1 MGPLIEGPFFALPQW
16 PAVHHTQG
24 GLRINTSA
32 QVLDIW
38 GNPIPR
44 LYAAGEVTGG
54 IQGSNRLAA
63 NAYPECMVF
72 GRVAGKNAGKEKP
85 IA

>member
-1 MGPLIEGPFFALPQW
+1 
-16 PAVHHTQG
+16 
-24 GLRINTSA
+24 
-32 QVLDIW
+32 
-38 GNPIPR
+38 

-54 IQGSNRLAA
+54 IQGSNRLAT
-63 NAYPECMVF
+63 NAYPDCMVF